1 MRAARAD
8 RDALRAVR
16 AVRRA
21 RGDRLSAGD
30 VSYRIYLA
38 VMLAIIVV
46 APAVRAGILAW
57 APAIPET
64 AAHPAGVAAALT
76 LSTAGLALLGSRAG
90 PARAGLPQLDLL
102 FTAALPRARLLGP
115 SLGRWFAAGA
125 SVGAAIGG
133 MAAVALA
140 LAAANGL
147 ASGASLELG
156 IIAALVGA
164 GAALGVLGV
173 GALLLGQR
181 GPRVRGGVA
190 LGLAA
195 LAAAQLAA
203 AGRGVGALP
212 DPWSA
217 SAALLERAASG
228 SAGDALPVSLILLPA
243 LAALAVL
250 CGALPLATRLSR
262 ERLRAQAV
270 NWDAASALAL
280 TGDPTAALARFGEP
294 VRHGRRLILRPARGL
309 GGTILRRDLLGLVRA
324 PGRSLAGL
332 GGMLAA
338 GALWGSALAGGGS
351 PLRAALL
358 GAAATVVAALAAQPW
373 CRGLVAAA
381 AGVGSP
387 ALLPSGPG
395 ALMARHALLPALA
408 ATLAL
413 AAGALLVCAG
423 VGVGV
428 VADPGAGSGPA
439 EAAGVGA
446 LLTAPVLAAAVVL
459 LRVAAALKGT
469 IPLRLLAP
477 VPTPLGDVSAVNVF
491 IWTIDGPVVALL
503 VGAALGASWGAA
515 LAAPQVAGPVLAG
528 SGVSLVLLAA
538 LIGWSASRLRPSRPS
553 GGA

>member
-57 APAIPET
+57 ASAIPET

-125 SVGAAIGG
+125 GVGAAIGG

-228 SAGDALPVSLILLPA
+228 PAGDALPVSLILLPA

-387 ALLPSGPG
+387 TLLPSGPG

-413 AAGALLVCAG
+413 AAGTLLVCAG
-423 VGVGV
+423 VGV
-428 VADPGAGSGPA
+428 VAAPGAGSGPA

-515 LAAPQVAGPVLAG
+515 LAAPQVAGPVLAA

>member
-90 PARAGLPQLDLL
+90 TARAGLPQLDLL

-125 SVGAAIGG
+125 GVGAAIGG

-147 ASGASLELG
+147 ASGAGLGLG

-181 GPRVRGGVA
+181 GPRVRSGVA

-203 AGRGVGALP
+203 AGGGVGALP

-228 SAGDALPVSLILLPA
+228 PAGDALPVSLILLPA

-413 AAGALLVCAG
+413 AAGTLLVC
-423 VGVGV
+423 VGV

-439 EAAGVGA
+439 EAAGVGV

-515 LAAPQVAGPVLAG
+515 FAAPQVAGPVLAA